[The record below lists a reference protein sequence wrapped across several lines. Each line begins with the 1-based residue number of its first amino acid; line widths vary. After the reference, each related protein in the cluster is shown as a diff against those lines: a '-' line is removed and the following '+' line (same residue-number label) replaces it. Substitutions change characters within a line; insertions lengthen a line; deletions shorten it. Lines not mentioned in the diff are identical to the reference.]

1 MIEALDQRRG
11 YLHDDHPEDV
21 TIFEAGIAL
30 LGAGRNYR
38 SMTIKAGMVER
49 LKIKVAATAIG
60 AAGAMVASRVAATAP
75 RIAAIGPCAQL
86 ARFQNPLTK
95 KTVSAAHTPIHSA
108 PTGSFAWVKRI
119 GREALLD
126 AEVKAS

>member
-86 ARFQNPLTK
+86 ARFRT
-95 KTVSAAHTPIHSA
+95 H
-108 PTGSFAWVKRI
+108 
-119 GREALLD
+119 
-126 AEVKAS
+126 